1 MTAHDPE
8 QIRGDLA
15 PGLEP
20 AEAERMVELGAQ
32 LAADRPLPAPG
43 FRGDLRR
50 RLAAARQAGAV
61 APRRVR
67 ALASAC
73 ALSGLV
79 LLAIAAAGVAGGGPF
94 AA

>member
-1 MTAHDPE
+1 VTARDPE
-8 QIRGDLA
+8 RIRRDLE

-20 AEAERMVELGAQ
+20 AEAEPMVALATR
-32 LAADRPLPAPG
+32 LAAERPLPAPA

-50 RLAAARQAGAV
+50 RLETAREAGAV

-67 ALASAC
+67 ALATSY

-79 LLAIAAAGVAGGGPF
+79 LLAIAATGVAGGGPF

>member
-1 MTAHDPE
+1 VTARDPE
-8 QIRGDLA
+8 QLRRDLA

-20 AEAERMVELGAQ
+20 AEAERMLELAAR
-32 LAADRPLPAPG
+32 LAADRPLPPPA

-50 RLAAARQAGAV
+50 RLATTREAGAV

-67 ALASAC
+67 ALAALC

-79 LLAIAAAGVAGGGPF
+79 LLAIAAGGVAGGGPF

>member
-1 MTAHDPE
+1 VTAQDPE
-8 QIRGDLA
+8 RIRRDLE

-20 AEAERMVELGAQ
+20 AEAKRMVELGTR
-32 LAADRPLPAPG
+32 LAADRPLPAPA

-50 RLAAARQAGAV
+50 RLATAREAGAV

-67 ALASAC
+67 ALAASYV
-73 ALSGLV
+73 LSGLV